1 MMNGKVNFEWAPTN
15 LELCLVEGCGE
26 CSGECV
32 WLLVLVCV
40 IRVDRNLSRAY
51 IRVNSMYTSVNI
63 FSA

>member
-1 MMNGKVNFEWAPTN
+1 MMKSKVKFEWTYTM

-26 CSGECV
+26 CYGECV

>member
-1 MMNGKVNFEWAPTN
+1 MMNGKVNFEWAPIM

-26 CSGECV
+26 CYGECV

-40 IRVDRNLSRAY
+40 IRFAGNLSRVY